1 MQKDNN
7 KTTEVNILDTDFE
20 SVVKARKECLDRLIT
35 RLKKDIAKAPEGM
48 LRISPRKTYT
58 QYYWRKNPSDRNGI
72 YIHKDNMKLAVD
84 LAQRDYNKKLL
95 NIIEEEQ
102 HLANE
107 YCRLLKE
114 KPLEAAYDS
123 LNRYKQ
129 ELVTSLEDE
138 KAKRIALWK
147 AQQYEKMPIDA
158 TTEFYSNNGIRV
170 RSKSELIIA
179 NMLEQYDVPYK
190 YEKPIILKGI
200 GTVHPD
206 FTCLNT
212 RTHKEIVWEHF
223 GMMDNEAYA
232 SKNIIKLNTYN
243 QNGYYIGK
251 NMIASFET
259 SQNPLSS
266 RFVKA
271 MIEEYLI

>member
-1 MQKDNN
+1 MQRERN
-7 KTTEVNILDTDFE
+7 KYPKVNLLDPSFETTIKL
-20 SVVKARKECLDRLIT
+20 RKECLDRYVA
-35 RLKKDIAKAPEGM
+35 RLKKDIAKAPSGM

-58 QYYWRKNPSDRNGI
+58 QYYWRQNPSDRNGV
-72 YIHKDNMKLAVD
+72 YIHAKDKKLAVD
-84 LAQRDYNKKLL
+84 LAQRDYNKCLL
-95 NIIEEEQ
+95 NIIEEERQ
-102 HLANE
+102 LAAK
-107 YCRLLKE
+107 YCSLLEE
-114 KPLEAAYDS
+114 KPVARVHDS

-129 ELVTSLEDE
+129 ELVTSIEDE
-138 KAKRIALWK
+138 NEAFVAGWK
-147 AQQYEKMPIDA
+147 AEQYEKMSIDA

>member
-1 MQKDNN
+1 MQKENN

-138 KAKRIALWK
+138 KAKRIALWNVE
-147 AQQYEKMPIDA
+147 QYEKMAIDA
-158 TTEFYSNNGIRV
+158 TTEFYSNNGTRV

-212 RTHKEIVWEHF
+212 RAHKEIVWEHF

-232 SKNIIKLNTYN
+232 SKNIVKLNTYN

>member
-1 MQKDNN
+1 MQRERN
-7 KTTEVNILDTDFE
+7 KYPEVNLLDPSFE
-20 SVVKARKECLDRLIT
+20 TTIKLRKECLDRYVA
-35 RLKKDIAKAPEGM
+35 RLKKDIAKAPSGM

-58 QYYWRKNPSDRNGI
+58 QYYWRQNPSDRNGV
-72 YIHKDNMKLAVD
+72 YIHVKDKKLAVD
-84 LAQRDYNKKLL
+84 LAQRDYNKCLL
-95 NIIEEEQ
+95 NIIEEER
-102 HLANE
+102 HLAAK
-107 YCRLLKE
+107 YCSLLEE
-114 KPLEAAYDS
+114 KPVARVHDS

-129 ELVTSLEDE
+129 ELVTSIEDE
-138 KAKRIALWK
+138 NEAFVAGWK
-147 AQQYEKMPIDA
+147 AEQYEKMSIDA

>member
-1 MQKDNN
+1 MQKENN

-20 SVVKARKECLDRLIT
+20 SVVKARKECLDILIT
-35 RLKKDIAKAPEGM
+35 RLKKDIAKAPSGM

-95 NIIEEEQ
+95 NILEEEQ

-138 KAKRIALWK
+138 KAKRIALWN
-147 AQQYEKMPIDA
+147 AEQYEKMSIDA

-232 SKNIIKLNTYN
+232 SKNIVKLNTYN

>member
-1 MQKDNN
+1 MQRERN
-7 KTTEVNILDTDFE
+7 KYPEVNLLDSSFE
-20 SVVKARKECLDRLIT
+20 TAIRLRKEYLDRYVA
-35 RLKKDIAKAPEGM
+35 RLKKDIAKAPSGM

-58 QYYWRKNPSDRNGI
+58 QYYWRQSPSDRNGV
-72 YIHKDNMKLAVD
+72 YIRAKDKKLAVD
-84 LAQRDYNKKLL
+84 LAQRDYNKCLL
-95 NIIEEEQ
+95 NIIEEERQ
-102 HLANE
+102 LAAK
-107 YCRLLKE
+107 YCSLLEE
-114 KPLEAAYDS
+114 KPVARVHDS

-129 ELVTSLEDE
+129 ELVISIEDE
-138 KAKRIALWK
+138 NEAFVAGWK
-147 AQQYEKMPIDA
+147 AEQYEKMSIDA

>member
-138 KAKRIALWK
+138 KAKRIALWN
-147 AQQYEKMPIDA
+147 AEQYEKMAIDA
-158 TTEFYSNNGIRV
+158 TTEFYSNNGTRV

-259 SQNPLSS
+259 SLNPLSS

>member
-1 MQKDNN
+1 MQRERN
-7 KTTEVNILDTDFE
+7 KYPEVNLLDSSFE
-20 SVVKARKECLDRLIT
+20 TAIRLRKEYLDRYVA
-35 RLKKDIAKAPEGM
+35 RLKKDIAKAPSGM

-58 QYYWRKNPSDRNGI
+58 QYYWRQSPSDRNGV
-72 YIHKDNMKLAVD
+72 YIRAKDKKLAVD
-84 LAQRDYNKKLL
+84 LAQRDYNKCLL
-95 NIIEEEQ
+95 NIIEEERQ
-102 HLANE
+102 LAAK
-107 YCRLLKE
+107 YCSLLEE
-114 KPLEAAYDS
+114 KPVARVHNS

-129 ELVTSLEDE
+129 ELVISIEDE
-138 KAKRIALWK
+138 NEAFVAGWK
-147 AQQYEKMPIDA
+147 AEQYEKMSIDA

>member
-114 KPLEAAYDS
+114 KQLEDAYDS

-138 KAKRIALWK
+138 KAKRIALWN
-147 AQQYEKMPIDA
+147 AEQYEKMAIDA

-179 NMLEQYDVPYK
+179 NMLEQYGVPYK
-190 YEKPIILKGI
+190 YEKPITLKGM

-259 SQNPLSS
+259 SLNPLSS

>member
-1 MQKDNN
+1 MQRERN
-7 KTTEVNILDTDFE
+7 KYPEVNLLDPSFE
-20 SVVKARKECLDRLIT
+20 TAIRLRKEYLDSYAA
-35 RLKKDIAKAPEGM
+35 RLKKDIAKAPSGM

-58 QYYWRKNPSDRNGI
+58 QYYWRQNPSDRNGV
-72 YIHKDNMKLAVD
+72 YIHAKDKKLAVD
-84 LAQRDYNKKLL
+84 LAQRDYNKCLL
-95 NIIEEEQ
+95 NIIEEERQ
-102 HLANE
+102 LAAK
-107 YCRLLKE
+107 YCSLLEE
-114 KPLEAAYDS
+114 KPVARVHDS

-129 ELVTSLEDE
+129 ELVTSIEDE
-138 KAKRIALWK
+138 NEAFAAGWK
-147 AQQYEKMPIDA
+147 AEQYEKMSIDA

>member
-1 MQKDNN
+1 MQKENN

-138 KAKRIALWK
+138 KAKRIALWNVE
-147 AQQYEKMPIDA
+147 QYEKMAIDS
-158 TTEFYSNNGIRV
+158 TTEFYSNNGTRV

-179 NMLEQYDVPYK
+179 NMLEQYGVPYK
-190 YEKPIILKGI
+190 YEKPITLKGM

>member
-58 QYYWRKNPSDRNGI
+58 QYYWRKNPSDRNGT
-72 YIHKDNMKLAVD
+72 YIHKADMKLAVD

-114 KPLEAAYDS
+114 KQLEDAYDS

-138 KAKRIALWK
+138 KAKRIALWN
-147 AQQYEKMPIDA
+147 AEQYEKMAIDA

-179 NMLEQYDVPYK
+179 NMLEQYGVPYK
-190 YEKPIILKGI
+190 YEKPITLKGM

-259 SQNPLSS
+259 SLNPLSS